1 MWCEGDV
8 LERVE
13 EGWGVAMTVQE
24 EEEQEWRVTMRKQL
38 TLKT

>member
-1 MWCEGDV
+1 MRCGDDV

-13 EGWGVAMTVQE
+13 EERGVAMTEQE